1 MRLVIGLPLLLLMV
15 VFALSNRAAVTLGFW
30 PTDFSLEVPL
40 SLAILAAMAI
50 GFVVGGFLVW
60 LSVLAQRARARR
72 AEQAVRLL
80 EAEVQSL
87 KARLPS
93 LPSE

>member
-1 MRLVIGLPLLLLMV
+1 MRLVIGIPLLLLMV
-15 VFALSNRAAVTLGFW
+15 VFALSNRASVTLGFW
-30 PTDFSLEVPL
+30 PTDFSLEMPL

-50 GFVVGGFLVW
+50 AFLVGGLIVW
-60 LSVLAQRARARR
+60 FSVLAQRNRARR

-87 KARLPS
+87 KARLPP
-93 LPSE
+93 LPPA